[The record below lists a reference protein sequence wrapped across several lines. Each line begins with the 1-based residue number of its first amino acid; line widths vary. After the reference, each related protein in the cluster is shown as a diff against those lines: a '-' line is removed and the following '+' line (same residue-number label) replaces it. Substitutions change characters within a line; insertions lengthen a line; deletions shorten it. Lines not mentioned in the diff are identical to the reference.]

1 MLSGRGLKAVILF
14 VEQTNSIIAKNGYS
28 LFIASIVILFLR
40 RVVSSG
46 GYETSA
52 IHSKIH
58 SKKIKYAV
66 QSKAMLP
73 TIATSKLEQIWKSD
87 VVLYPENL

>member
-1 MLSGRGLKAVILF
+1 MGVPYL
-14 VEQTNSIIAKNGYS
+14 
-28 LFIASIVILFLR
+28 ASITQLIPHTL
-40 RVVSSG
+40 VVSSG

-66 QSKAMLP
+66 QSKAILP
-73 TIATSKLEQIWKSD
+73 TIATSKLEQIWKAD